1 MAASMRHDRW
11 AIDLDHHHSSARLS
25 PSTQLTFPVR
35 AMILEPA
42 PRVRTLAGRA
52 GTGHGRFVLRTA
64 LAGGCAMPF
73 NLNAASLRR
82 VVNRALPAAFLAM
95 SVVAPPL
102 LAQQT
107 RIAFVVRPDST
118 GTLANIAA
126 TPLTRSDT
134 SDLVPLF
141 GWRDAAIAAGF
152 GVATIALFQVDRHVA
167 EQSQDEVT
175 QANRFLRNVT
185 KPSEALAWPGSLLIE
200 GGLYALGK
208 LSHHPRTAEV
218 GWHGA
223 EAIIVATAATNV
235 LKKLVGRARPYVSGD
250 PHDFKFGGGFQAG
263 HDRSSFPSGHTTT
276 AFAFASAVASE
287 SRQKW
292 PKEWWSAWLIP
303 VGVYGGATVVGISRL
318 YHNAHWA
325 SDVALGAAIGT
336 FSGIKVIQ
344 YTHRHP
350 NNVVDRIMLGTTVLP
365 NARGGMTL
373 IWSNL
378 TR

>member
-1 MAASMRHDRW
+1 
-11 AIDLDHHHSSARLS
+11 
-25 PSTQLTFPVR
+25 
-35 AMILEPA
+35 
-42 PRVRTLAGRA
+42 
-52 GTGHGRFVLRTA
+52 
-64 LAGGCAMPF
+64 MPF
-73 NLNAASLRR
+73 NFMAISPGLYL
-82 VVNRALPAAFLAM
+82 NRALSAALMATFI
-95 SVVAPPL
+95 VAQPL
-102 LAQQT
+102 VGQQS
-107 RIAFVVRPDST
+107 RIAFPARIDSNP
-118 GTLANIAA
+118 TLVNVAP

-152 GVATIALFQVDRHVA
+152 GIATIALFQVDRHVA

-175 QANRFLRNVT
+175 QANRFLKNVT

-200 GGLYALGK
+200 GSLYAVGK
-208 LSHHPRTAEV
+208 LTHHPRTAEV

-223 EAIIVATAATNV
+223 EAIFVATAATNV

-250 PHDFKFGGGFQAG
+250 PHDFKFGGGFGAG

-276 AFAFASAVASE
+276 AFAFAAAVASE
-287 SRQKW
+287 SRTKW
-292 PKEWWSAWLIP
+292 PKEWWSATLIP
-303 VGVYGGATVVGISRL
+303 IGVYSGATVVGISRL

-344 YTHRHP
+344 YAHEHP
-350 NNVVDRIMLGTTVLP
+350 NNVLDRIMLGTTVVP
-365 NARGGMTL
+365 NSRGGMTVM
-373 IWSNL
+373 WSAP